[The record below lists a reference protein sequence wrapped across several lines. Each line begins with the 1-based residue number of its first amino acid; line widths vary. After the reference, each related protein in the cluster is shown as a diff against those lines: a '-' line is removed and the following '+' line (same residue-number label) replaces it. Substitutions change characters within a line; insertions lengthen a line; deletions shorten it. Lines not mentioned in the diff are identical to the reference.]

1 MRPQLGAK
9 RVYQVAGECRDFHS
23 FLFSL
28 DRLEGCE
35 SFIRLPLSPVATR
48 ADERVATAAI
58 RSIINPRQNIQRND
72 LMLHE
77 SANFILHA
85 ARDRPFRCKYASYT
99 RFQICFDAFD
109 VRKGTYQRAIFDP
122 LVNCSLINC
131 QLTRTNPI
139 SLPFIVE
146 SNDKVYCTM
155 SNGKNNN
162 RTIVHFM
169 SQTKVCGHL
178 TAAFLDGNR
187 IF

>member
-35 SFIRLPLSPVATR
+35 SFIRPPLSPVATR

-58 RSIINPRQNIQRND
+58 RSIINPWQSIQRND

-85 ARDRPFRCKYASYT
+85 ARDRPFRCKYATDWKSVLMLLT
-99 RFQICFDAFD
+99 FAGAR
-109 VRKGTYQRAIFDP
+109 VSE
-122 LVNCSLINC
+122 LCSILWLIV
-131 QLTRTNPI
+131 L
-139 SLPFIVE
+139 
-146 SNDKVYCTM
+146 
-155 SNGKNNN
+155 
-162 RTIVHFM
+162 
-169 SQTKVCGHL
+169 
-178 TAAFLDGNR
+178 
-187 IF
+187 

>member
-58 RSIINPRQNIQRND
+58 RSIINPWQNIQRND

-77 SANFILHA
+77 PANFILHA

-109 VRKGTYQRAIFDP
+109 VRQFTYQQAIFNP
-122 LVNCSLINC
+122 LVNCTLINFR
-131 QLTRTNPI
+131 LTNPI
-139 SLPFIVE
+139 SLPLRIMVE
-146 SNDKVYCTM
+146 S
-155 SNGKNNN
+155 
-162 RTIVHFM
+162 IV
-169 SQTKVCGHL
+169 L
-178 TAAFLDGNR
+178 
-187 IF
+187 